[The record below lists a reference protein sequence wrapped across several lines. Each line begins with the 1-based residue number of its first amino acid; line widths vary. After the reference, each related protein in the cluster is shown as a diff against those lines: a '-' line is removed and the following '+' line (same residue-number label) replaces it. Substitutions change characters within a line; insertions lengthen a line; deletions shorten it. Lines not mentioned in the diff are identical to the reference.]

1 MHIIN
6 IYQKGKLYI
15 FLFRCVVVSL
25 NSINLNMTGYSS
37 LQNGGVNSNIAIN
50 DATKIETTK
59 QSKQDSIEFS
69 DSAKSYLS
77 SMQYEKFMP
86 TRSGFSSQNIA
97 IGVSDPSAEPFSQKR
112 NIIDVAQSAREN
124 LNQKYDSMKQS
135 GTPFSFDSFEGKDWY
150 SAFGDLDRRA
160 LFAIRSNIGGQFTK
174 QEQDIAQSIMS
185 TQEGLAMGLYSGPT
199 SLAGDFSDKFAGN
212 DVARF
217 KAYENYLSR
226 VSDDE
231 KSSGEWILANDGAK
245 RGYQSIVENEKYRRE
260 HSEEKGLTLLDI
272 ITQISKKISEDMENR
287 KIEDLEEKPPLITES

>member
-1 MHIIN
+1 MASVN
-6 IYQKGKLYI
+6 
-15 FLFRCVVVSL
+15 VT
-25 NSINLNMTGYSS
+25 NLNDNGNLPLQSS
-37 LQNGGVNSNIAIN
+37 RFVGQNSNNAIN
-50 DATKIETTK
+50 TETKTEANK
-59 QSKQDSIEFS
+59 KLKQDSIEFS

-86 TRSGFSSQNIA
+86 TRTGFSSQNIA

-112 NIIDVAQSAREN
+112 NMFEVAQAVREN

-135 GTPFSFDSFEGKDWY
+135 GAPFSFDSFEGKDWY

-160 LFAIRSNIGGQFTK
+160 LFSIRSNVGGQFTK

-199 SLAGDFSDKFAGN
+199 RLAGDFSDKFAGN
-212 DVARF
+212 DAARF
-217 KAYENYLSR
+217 TAYENYLSR

-231 KSSGEWILANDGAK
+231 KSSGEWMLANDGAK

-260 HSEEKGLTLLDI
+260 HPQERGLTLLDI
-272 ITQISKKISEDMENR
+272 MTQISKKFSEDMENR
-287 KIEDLEEKPPLITES
+287 KNENLEENPPQTDELKNQSY